1 MRDHKHSPDKDK
13 IDDDLIYGRHTV
25 MAAINGGR
33 TLHRIWVVP
42 SLRYS
47 ADFLPLINIA
57 KENGAVIDEVDY
69 KRLNQL
75 TNHAKHQG
83 IAAQV
88 SSYPYL
94 PLEEFVALVQE
105 RSSHPLVIIA
115 DGINDPHN
123 LGAIIRSG
131 EALGAQGLIIPQR
144 RAVGVTSAVAKV
156 AAGALEYLPIC
167 RVVNLTRA
175 IEVLKE
181 KGFWIYGTVLEG
193 AKPIYT
199 VPLTGAIGLVIG
211 SEGEG
216 ISLLVQ
222 KHCDGL
228 VSIPLEGKTASLNAS
243 VAAGIALYEISR
255 QRSADRL
262 KVQNPG

>member
-1 MRDHKHSPDKDK
+1 MRENKHPPEKEK

-25 MAAINGGR
+25 LSALTGGR
-33 TLHRIWVVP
+33 TLNRIWVVAN
-42 SLRYS
+42 LRYS
-47 ADFLPLINIA
+47 ADFLPLINTA

-75 TNHAKHQG
+75 TNFGRHQG

-88 SSYPYL
+88 SSYEYYA
-94 PLEEFVALVQE
+94 LEEFIPLALAK
-105 RSSHPLVIIA
+105 SSHPLVIIA
-115 DGINDPHN
+115 DGINDPQN
-123 LGAIIRSG
+123 LGSIIRSG

-144 RAVGVTSAVAKV
+144 RAVGITSAVAKV
-156 AAGALEYLPIC
+156 AAGALEYFPVC

-181 KGFWIYGTVLEG
+181 KGFWIYGTVLAG
-193 AKPIYT
+193 GKPIYS
-199 VPLTGAIGLVIG
+199 VSLDGAIGLVIG

-222 KHCDGL
+222 KNCDGL
-228 VSIPLEGKTASLNAS
+228 VSIPLEGKTESLNAS
-243 VAAGIALYEISR
+243 VATGIALYEIAR
-255 QRSADRL
+255 QRSTDRL
-262 KVQNPG
+262 RA